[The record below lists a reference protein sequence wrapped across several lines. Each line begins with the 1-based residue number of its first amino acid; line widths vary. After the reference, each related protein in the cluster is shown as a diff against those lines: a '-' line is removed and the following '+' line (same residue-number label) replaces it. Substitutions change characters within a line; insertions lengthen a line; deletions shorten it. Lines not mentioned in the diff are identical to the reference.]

1 MCGRSCG
8 TFFGCVLNLSGT
20 LAENGGTRPLLS
32 GKLAGLQRIMGQK
45 GKVLGKED
53 FQMIFAVVGGGM
65 ILACAG
71 FVWYIIKG

>member
-1 MCGRSCG
+1 
-8 TFFGCVLNLSGT
+8 
-20 LAENGGTRPLLS
+20 
-32 GKLAGLQRIMGQK
+32 MGQK

-53 FQMIFAVVGGGM
+53 FQMIFAVVGGVM

>member
-1 MCGRSCG
+1 
-8 TFFGCVLNLSGT
+8 
-20 LAENGGTRPLLS
+20 
-32 GKLAGLQRIMGQK
+32 MGQK

-53 FQMIFAVVGGGM
+53 FQMIFAVVGGM

>member
-1 MCGRSCG
+1 M
-8 TFFGCVLNLSGT
+8 
-20 LAENGGTRPLLS
+20 RPLLS
-32 GKLAGLQRIMGQK
+32 GKLASLQRIMGQK